1 MTMIAIFLGALL
13 GLLISGFKG
22 LVVGGV
28 IAYVLSRLAQLVLRN
43 RLNAV
48 RSQFLDAT
56 FAVMGALCKADGVV
70 SRDEIRTVEGMFLR
84 LHFSEEQKTAAKAA
98 FTRGK
103 APDFDLDAEVTRFVQ
118 GARGNGVLIQLF
130 LQLQFAAVAA
140 DGQIHPVEREMLV
153 RIARL
158 LGLAEQHVAQLEALL
173 RAAGAGPTAG
183 EAASPNRP
191 PSRDRLND
199 AYTALGVTPEATEA
213 EIKRAYRKMISE
225 THPDKLAS
233 RGLPPNMRELA
244 EERAR
249 ELNVAYELI
258 KRARNFT

>member
-1 MTMIAIFLGALL
+1 MFAFFVGALL
-13 GLLISGFKG
+13 GGLIGGWKG
-22 LVVGGV
+22 LVLGGAL
-28 IAYVLSRLAQLVLRN
+28 AYVLSRVARVALYN
-43 RLNAV
+43 RLNNV
-48 RSQFLDAT
+48 RSQFSDAT

-70 SRDEIRTVEGMFLR
+70 SRDEIRAVEAMFVR
-84 LHFSEEQKTAAKAA
+84 LHFSEEQKVAAKAA
-98 FTRGK
+98 FSRGK
-103 APDFDLDAEVTRFVQ
+103 TPGFDLDAEVTRFAQ
-118 GARGNGVLIQLF
+118 SARGNGILVQLF

-140 DGQIHPVEREMLV
+140 DGQVHPVEREMLV

-158 LGLAEQHVAQLEALL
+158 LGLSEQHVAQLEALL
-173 RAAGAGPTAG
+173 RAASSAPSDG
-183 EAASPNRP
+183 EAAAPNRV

-199 AYTALGVTPEATEA
+199 AYTALGLTPEATEA

-233 RGLPPNMRELA
+233 QGLPQAMRELA

-249 ELNVAYELI
+249 EINVAYELI